1 MTDSTAGAWVH
12 RQAEL
17 QAQRAN
23 QARRWREAEAEWV
36 ERFESL
42 TSERDELRKALR
54 RTEGERDD
62 CSEEKME
69 LRAEVD
75 RLKQENA
82 SYRLDWLDSEET
94 AAREV
99 HKRGLIEAEVER
111 LEKLLT
117 DADWR
122 ELDEKRKVE
131 ALAKHNGSLMMDA
144 VEREKEVERMRNL
157 LAECFPLVRP
167 GTDLNRRLRETLVSD
182 KEC

>member
-1 MTDSTAGAWVH
+1 
-12 RQAEL
+12 
-17 QAQRAN
+17 
-23 QARRWREAEAEWV
+23 
-36 ERFESL
+36 
-42 TSERDELRKALR
+42 
-54 RTEGERDD
+54 
-62 CSEEKME
+62 ME